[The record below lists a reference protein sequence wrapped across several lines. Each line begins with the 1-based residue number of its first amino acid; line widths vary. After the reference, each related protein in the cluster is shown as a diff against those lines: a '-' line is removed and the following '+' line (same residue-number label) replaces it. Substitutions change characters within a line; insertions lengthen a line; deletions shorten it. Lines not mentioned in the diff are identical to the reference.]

1 MSPCNSTIN
10 DFSNASDDTYVCY
23 PLLPRTATD
32 VIPEYVVSLDPEDPI
47 FYSTCYLRE
56 KNIEFEGYTYDPNA
70 DNSTTK
76 NTNSFAPW
84 RFYDKCISCNDQLLN
99 TRSDLIP
106 KWTLSPVCINCDIE
120 PANNPVVPDPWVQV
134 RNSAV
139 CDGYG
144 GTWSVAAH
152 HNCTAVNFTCVKQL
166 YPRGKPT
173 YVRPEDC
180 IVLARRDPE
189 CSNYV
194 MSRVN
199 ASVNAYTCF
208 CYKKMACCNNCS
220 PKASTSFDLYE
231 LTPTPADPTCA
242 TGVKSSD
249 GVACCSASCGAG
261 GCKTGVGALTNIGF
275 CCKDATCI
283 KRSCKT
289 YGPPCLL

>member
-1 MSPCNSTIN
+1 
-10 DFSNASDDTYVCY
+10 VCY
-23 PLLPRTATD
+23 SLLPRTATD

-120 PANNPVVPDPWVQV
+120 PANNPVVPDTWVQV
-134 RNSAV
+134 RNSAI

-199 ASVNAYTCF
+199 ATATTYTCF